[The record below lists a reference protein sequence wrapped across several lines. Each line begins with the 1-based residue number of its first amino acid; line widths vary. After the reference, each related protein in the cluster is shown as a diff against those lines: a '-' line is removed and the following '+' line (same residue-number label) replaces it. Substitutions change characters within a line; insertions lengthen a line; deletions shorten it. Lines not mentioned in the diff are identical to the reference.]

1 MRQRLRLNLQNYRFL
16 LLILRLLNYG
26 LLSFVFDFPGFF
38 NGLRHRLNFFLRLF
52 YLHYWRLNLLRQWLW
67 YWLYFLFSFTYKRRR
82 LESLG
87 NWLRSW
93 LYIFFTWWRFL
104 TDPTRSLSFL
114 HWCRRWLYWLARLRT
129 DLLSKG
135 IHKFLRSGLCLLR
148 LNCILLLLFEER
160 ALELLRRLRRLLY
173 LTWCILNNRFRC
185 FDLFYFLRWIC
196 YWGLNRLRRNWC
208 FYGLRFLLLGSDRL
222 LIKEWAIEL
231 FRSWCTGQFN
241 CYKRIFRRVVRRIFF
256 HPVVCINFLWRLN
269 RLRSC
274 NWSCSLDLGF
284 WLQWADKR
292 LWFKC
297 TIVSWCIKFLL
308 EHRF

>member
-1 MRQRLRLNLQNYRFL
+1 
-16 LLILRLLNYG
+16 
-26 LLSFVFDFPGFF
+26 
-38 NGLRHRLNFFLRLF
+38 
-52 YLHYWRLNLLRQWLW
+52 
-67 YWLYFLFSFTYKRRR
+67 
-82 LESLG
+82 
-87 NWLRSW
+87 
-93 LYIFFTWWRFL
+93 
-104 TDPTRSLSFL
+104 
-114 HWCRRWLYWLARLRT
+114 
-129 DLLSKG
+129 
-135 IHKFLRSGLCLLR
+135 LRSGLCLLR

-173 LTWCILNNRFRC
+173 LTWCILSNRFRC

-231 FRSWCTGQFN
+231 FRSWGTSQFN

-284 WLQWADKR
+284 WLQ
-292 LWFKC
+292 
-297 TIVSWCIKFLL
+297 
-308 EHRF
+308 